1 MNFGLSLI
9 LHFEDFRQ
17 RRSSVVPF
25 DTPIHSP
32 LGSPAMNRET
42 LIRDLR
48 SIVGERYVLIEKEDV
63 VVYEQDG
70 SIFQVMPEIVVLPS
84 NVGEVAAV
92 VKAAKQ
98 AAVPIVPRG
107 SGTGL
112 AGGAVPAEGGIILSL
127 ARLNRILKID
137 LENRIAIVEPGV
149 INARRDEGRRQRRP
163 FLRAGPE
170 QSGGMFDRRQ
180 RGEQFRRAAHA
191 RLRRHHQSRTR
202 PRSRTRRRRQSYG
215 SAAKCRTPRVTI
227 FVVYSSAR
235 KEPWESSPKS
245 R

>member
-1 MNFGLSLI
+1 
-9 LHFEDFRQ
+9 
-17 RRSSVVPF
+17 
-25 DTPIHSP
+25 
-32 LGSPAMNRET
+32 MNRET

-112 AGGAVPAEGGIILSL
+112 AGGSQAH
-127 ARLNRILKID
+127 D
-137 LENRIAIVEPGV
+137 DENATT
-149 INARRDEGRRQRRP
+149 D
-163 FLRAGPE
+163 RA
-170 QSGGMFDRRQ
+170 QS
-180 RGEQFRRAAHA
+180 
-191 RLRRHHQSRTR
+191 
-202 PRSRTRRRRQSYG
+202 
-215 SAAKCRTPRVTI
+215 
-227 FVVYSSAR
+227 
-235 KEPWESSPKS
+235 
-245 R
+245 